1 VGLIQ
6 EQYGDGPDR
15 FRRRDDGD
23 TNGDG
28 MARTAMTEDDLKAI
42 EARANAATPGPWEID
57 QKDCT
62 VLRAPNG
69 PPADQSLMGDEQ
81 YYPWTPDR
89 IEDWQ
94 FIASARTDVP
104 ALIAEVRRLGE
115 ALALCSHAR
124 DLNQTRARAAEALC
138 VFGPLKSC
146 PITGMKARQRKAG
159 SPTS

>member
-1 VGLIQ
+1 MMFTPDDFVTMEAQRQALVQ
-6 EQYGDGPDR
+6 QYTTQRDE
-15 FRRRDDGD
+15 RR
-23 TNGDG
+23 
-28 MARTAMTEDDLKAI
+28 AREKGAAMTEDELQAI
-42 EARANAATPGPWEID
+42 EARANAATPGPWEVE

-104 ALIAEVRRLGE
+104 ALVAEVRRLRALCRRGGE
-115 ALALCSHAR
+115 LLNAEWYDAPAGTISDVKALAG
-124 DLNQTRARAAEALC
+124 DLE
-138 VFGPLKSC
+138 V
-146 PITGMKARQRKAG
+146 AG
-159 SPTS
+159 RE